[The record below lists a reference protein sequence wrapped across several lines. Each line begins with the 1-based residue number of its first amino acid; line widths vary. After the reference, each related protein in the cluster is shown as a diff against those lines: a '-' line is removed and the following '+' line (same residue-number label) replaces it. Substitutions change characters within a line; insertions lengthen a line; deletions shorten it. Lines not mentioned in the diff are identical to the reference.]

1 MLRNNLFYMMKQ
13 FKINNLLREPLLHFL
28 LIGAGLFFIF
38 SQVSD
43 PEIDSEIKTDHRI
56 TITKTDLDRLAATWL
71 RSMGRPPS
79 AQEREQQLKYFIR
92 EQVLYREAKTMGLDQ
107 DDVIVRR
114 RLAKKMEYLFNDL
127 SVIPE
132 PGETELVSYL
142 TEHVSKFT
150 IPASIT
156 FSQIFLNPDER
167 NQDINKDAEQL
178 LQQLKE
184 TAIAIETINMG
195 DRSLLPYHFTA
206 QRKSEIAGMFGTAFA
221 EQAFALPVN
230 NWQGPVTSEY
240 GVHLIHISSRTEAR
254 LPPLA
259 EIREQV
265 SREWRTKKQH
275 EANEIFYQSLYQ
287 RYEIILDDDV
297 AKDLDVT
304 GDLMENEVQ

>member
-1 MLRNNLFYMMKQ
+1 MTTKSILHT
-13 FKINNLLREPLLHFL
+13 LLREPLLHFL

-43 PEIDSEIKTDHRI
+43 PEIDSKIKTDHLI
-56 TITKTDLDRLAATWL
+56 TITQTDLDSLAATWL

-79 AQEREQQLKYFIR
+79 AQEREQQLKHFIR
-92 EQVLYREAKTMGLDQ
+92 EQVLYCEAMTMGLDQ

-142 TEHVSKFT
+142 TEHASKFT
-150 IPASIT
+150 SPATIT
-156 FSQIFLNPDER
+156 FSQIFLDPGKH
-167 NQDINKDAEQL
+167 NQDINKDAEKLLKQL
-178 LQQLKE
+178 EE
-184 TAIAIETINMG
+184 TTADIDTIDMG
-195 DRSLLPYHFTA
+195 DRSLLPYQFTA
-206 QRKSEIAGMFGTAFA
+206 QRENEIAGMFGVAFA
-221 EQAFALPVN
+221 KQAFALPVN
-230 NWQGPVTSEY
+230 NWQGPIASEY

-265 SREWRTKKQH
+265 TREWRTKKQH

-304 GDLMENEVQ
+304 GELMGDENQ